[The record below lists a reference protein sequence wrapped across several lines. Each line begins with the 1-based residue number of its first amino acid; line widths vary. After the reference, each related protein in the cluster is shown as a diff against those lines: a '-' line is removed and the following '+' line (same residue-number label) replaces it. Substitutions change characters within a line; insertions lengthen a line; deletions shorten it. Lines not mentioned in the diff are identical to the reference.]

1 MLDTGVSAGLASYKI
16 FRRSSNPVNS
26 FVMNKTPSSEG
37 MAVKEV
43 QKETTKK
50 SDLFIFDD
58 TSYKEVMFDNLN
70 KLRKNRQ
77 FCDVTLQVGASQDV
91 REIYAHRAVL
101 ASASPYL
108 FDIFAAETKGSSN
121 QYKLS
126 GTFDYD
132 AFESLV
138 NYAYTGRLEVPPKLV
153 KATYVA
159 ASKLRMTSAA
169 KQCGKYLLENMTP
182 EKCISLRSLAGIAS
196 NPELLN
202 KVDNFIRQNINEV
215 IKSKDFLALLT
226 VPVELLHNSH
236 EEKNATNVKHLC
248 GMVLDWVK
256 GVIEDQTVRLE
267 DLAQKVHMLYL
278 NPDRTL
284 HDCSDIENG
293 DLQDSEVI
301 QDYKKLSRKVS
312 VPASGKP
319 RTKPSSQTPAK
330 PRQFLFTKSDSC
342 SSLSSLSDEEESDF
356 KVIVTAMNGENSMV
370 GLVAAHGKL
379 TVLSIVQR
387 VHSPNHSPLSS
398 RNASVEKISTYSV
411 VPPMSSARCAV
422 GTAELEGKL
431 LVCGGYDRGECLKTV
446 ESYDFSTNKWT
457 TMQPMKVPRGRF
469 NAAVVNNKVY
479 AVGGC
484 DGQKDLGTAEYW
496 DPETNSW
503 KQLPGLPAVRSHAGV
518 CSMDKKLFVVGGW
531 NGQRGLKRCDIFDTE
546 NNSWSSMAPLSIG
559 RYQAG
564 VGAMNGYVYA
574 VGGCDSWN
582 CLNSVER
589 YDPMADVW
597 STVAPLNTARRG
609 CGVAVYEGKLYAV
622 GGHDGIHSLCTV
634 EIYNPETDSWSAGP
648 SLTTCRANVGVSVV
662 GNRLFA
668 VGGFTGKTFLNT
680 VEYLDKENNEWTS
693 FVPKDQGSSNSA
705 IKNGTSD
712 CDSSSNDM
720 NGTPAT
726 DKNGTLNCELSS
738 NGVNGELHEEQAVH

>member
-1 MLDTGVSAGLASYKI
+1 MPSTT
-16 FRRSSNPVNS
+16 SNPPVNG
-26 FVMNKTPSSEG
+26 FVMSKTSQTEK
-37 MAVKEV
+37 MAVKEA
-43 QKETTKK
+43 QKEMKQANA
-50 SDLFIFDD
+50 FVFDD
-58 TSYKEVMFDNLN
+58 TAYRELMFDNLN

-91 REIYAHRAVL
+91 KEVYAHRAVL

-108 FDIFAAETKGSSN
+108 FDIFTAENKIVSN

-126 GTFDYD
+126 GSFDYD

-138 NYAYTGRLEVPPKLV
+138 NYAYTGRLEIPPKLA

-159 ASKLRMTSAA
+159 ACKLRMTSAA
-169 KQCGKYLLENMTP
+169 KQCGKYLVENITS
-182 EKCISLRSLAGIAS
+182 ENCISLRSLAGIAS
-196 NPELLN
+196 NPDLLS
-202 KVDNFIRQNINEV
+202 KVDNFVRQNINEV
-215 IKSKDFLALLT
+215 VKTKDFLALPT
-226 VPVELLHNSH
+226 IPVELLQNSH

-248 GMVLDWVK
+248 DMVLDWVK
-256 GVIEDQTVRLE
+256 TIIEDQSVRIE
-267 DLAQKVHMLYL
+267 DLAHKVHMLYL
-278 NPDRTL
+278 NTDRTL

-301 QDYKKLSRKVS
+301 QDYKKLSSKVS
-312 VPASGKP
+312 VPSSGNSRK
-319 RTKPSSQTPAK
+319 KSSSQMPAK
-330 PRQFLFTKSDSC
+330 PRQFLFTKSDSN
-342 SSLSSLSDEEESDF
+342 SSLSSMSDEEESDWR
-356 KVIVTAMNGENSMV
+356 VIVTAINGENSML
-370 GLVAAHGKL
+370 GLISGYGKL

-387 VHSPNHSPLSS
+387 VHSPNHSPFSS
-398 RNASVEKISTYSV
+398 RNASVEKISTYSI

-484 DGQKDLGTAEYW
+484 DGQKELGSAEYW
-496 DPETNSW
+496 DPKTNSW

-546 NNSWSSMAPLSIG
+546 SHSWSSMAPLSTG

-564 VGAMNGYVYA
+564 VGAMNGFVYA

-589 YDPMADVW
+589 YDPATDTWIAV
-597 STVAPLNTARRG
+597 SALNTARRG
-609 CGVAVYEGKLYAV
+609 CGVAVYDGKLYAV

-634 EIYNPETDSWSAGP
+634 EIYNPDTDSWSAGP

-680 VEYLDKENNEWTS
+680 VEYLDPENNEWTS
-693 FVPKDQGSSNSA
+693 FVPKDQGNGSA
-705 IKNGTSD
+705 ILKNGTSD
-712 CDSSSNDM
+712 CDSSSNGVNAD
-720 NGTPAT
+720 TAS
-726 DKNGTLNCELSS
+726 KNDASNCELHS
-738 NGVNGELHEEQAVH
+738 NGVNGELHGEQEVH